1 MSETKKSSGWLVDH
15 FETKVNGKKIHPTW
29 YIRDVWLSQYRY
41 EDYRNKM
48 HRIRL
53 QITVMP
59 NFRQNFKGWI
69 YYLEAYTDSGELIT
83 GVASDGEFG
92 KVYDT
97 AEQAKKAA
105 MKDYKWWLEKLSRGI
120 YSYSI
125 HKIKK

>member
-1 MSETKKSSGWLVDH
+1 
-15 FETKVNGKKIHPTW
+15 
-29 YIRDVWLSQYRY
+29 
-41 EDYRNKM
+41 M

-53 QITVMP
+53 HITVMP

-83 GVASDGEFG
+83 GVASDWEFG

-105 MKDYKWWLEKLSRGI
+105 MRDYKWWLEH